1 MIVNG
6 KRELAYVVKIDD
18 IKPIEGSD
26 NCECAVV
33 GGWQVMVHK
42 NEFKPG
48 DLAVFFEVD
57 SRLDVTKPEFEF
69 LAKRNGKIKTQKYTF
84 GGKGNFISQG
94 LLMSAESL
102 GWRVFK
108 NLETGEPISLC
119 DTNNLNH
126 TTSPENGGLTDILG
140 VTYAVD
146 EDNKR
151 KANTIDPNAKYQS
164 MAARHSNL
172 FKKKPIRWLMRRNW
186 GKRLLFIFFGKKK
199 DNPLAFPTQFPF
211 VHKTDEERIENL
223 PNLLGYPNELVVT
236 EKLDGTSTTFILARQ
251 KHKKNKFEFYVVS
264 RNVRQLKPDQ
274 ECYHEN
280 NIYWEMANKYSIESI
295 LTKYLQQH
303 PEESYVAIQGESV
316 GNVQGNP
323 LKLAEN
329 DFYAFNF
336 ITSTKGRIPSIEGEI
351 ILQPYDI
358 KWVPILDTHYK
369 MPTTMEEVK
378 EYATAQSIVNPTV
391 LREGVV
397 LRDPTNDLSFK
408 NVSREYLLKHNG

>member
-1 MIVNG
+1 MIVDG
-6 KRELAYVVKIDD
+6 KRELAYVVKIND

-26 NCECAVV
+26 NCECAVI

-48 DLAVFFEVD
+48 DKAIFFEVD
-57 SRLDVTKPEFEF
+57 SRLDITKPEFEF
-69 LAKRNGKIKTQKYTF
+69 LAKRNGKIKTQKFTF

-94 LLMSAESL
+94 LIMPLSIIGEDLAE
-102 GWRVFK
+102 GTPCTER
-108 NLETGEPISLC
+108 
-119 DTNNLNH
+119 
-126 TTSPENGGLTDILG
+126 LG

-199 DNPLAFPTQFPF
+199 DNPLSFPTQFPF

-223 PNLLGYPNELVVT
+223 PNLLGYPNELIVT
-236 EKLDGTSTTFILARQ
+236 EKLDGTSTTFILAKQ

-280 NIYWEMANKYSIESI
+280 NIYWEMANKYNIESI

-303 PEESYVAIQGESV
+303 PEENYVAIQGESV

-336 ITSTKGRIPSIEGEI
+336 ITSTKGRISSIEGEI
-351 ILQPYDI
+351 ILHPYGI

-378 EYATAQSIVNPTV
+378 EYATAQSVVNSTV

-397 LRDPTNDLSFK
+397 LRDPTNNLSFK
-408 NVSREYLLKHNG
+408 NVSREYLLKHNS